1 MQKTK
6 FQKFVYLL
14 IKSIKPITTDSWR
27 KRSILLISLLVG
39 FYFTNSLISF
49 LLDKSINTI
58 LLAIS
63 LVLVMEILIR
73 STLFTNLS
81 KLSIIIT
88 AINNFRIGS
97 TYALILEAFK
107 LGS

>member
-6 FQKFVYLL
+6 LKKIIDSLL
-14 IKSIKPITTDSWR
+14 KITKPVISDSWS
-27 KRSILLISLLVG
+27 KRSILLLSLLLG
-39 FYFTNSLISF
+39 FYFTNSILSF

-58 LLAIS
+58 LLAI
-63 LVLVMEILIR
+63 LILLIMEILIR
-73 STLFTNLS
+73 TTLLSNFT
-81 KLSIIIT
+81 KLSIIIIS
-88 AINNFRIGS
+88 INNFRIGS

>member
-6 FQKFVYLL
+6 FRRFINIL
-14 IKSIKPITTDSWR
+14 IKNINPLIADSWT
-27 KRSILLISLLVG
+27 KRSFLLLSLLFG
-39 FYFTNSLISF
+39 FYFTNSILSF
-49 LLDKSINTI
+49 LLDKSLNTIFLAITI
-58 LLAIS
+58 LLI
-63 LVLVMEILIR
+63 MELTIR
-73 STLFTNLS
+73 SSLLSNLS

-88 AINNFRIGS
+88 SVNNFRIGS

>member
-73 STLFTNLS
+73 STFFTNLS

-88 AINNFRIGS
+88 SINNFRIGS

>member
-1 MQKTK
+1 MQKTRYRTI
-6 FQKFVYLL
+6 VNSLL
-14 IKSIKPITTDSWR
+14 VSLTNLFFDSWR
-27 KRSILLISLLVG
+27 KRSVLIISILSG
-39 FYFTNSLISF
+39 YYFTNSLLSF

-58 LLAIS
+58 FLAIS
-63 LVLVMEILIR
+63 ILLIMELAIRSLLFNKGSKIYLVL
-73 STLFTNLS
+73 F
-81 KLSIIIT
+81 